1 MVGNGRLSGSDA
13 ASGRNGLKCWDFMGF
28 FKVICFIF
36 LLENPPFGES
46 IVNIFFIFWGPLK
59 QIQDF
64 CHVSKAIMNLSYELM
79 VEGKKRYP

>member
-1 MVGNGRLSGSDA
+1 MGGFLA
-13 ASGRNGLKCWDFMGF
+13 AMRPQAETSGLKCWDFMGF
-28 FKVICFIF
+28 FKVIFFF
-36 LLENPPFGES
+36 LMENPPFGES

-79 VEGKKRYP
+79 VEEKKVPITM